1 MSNAIESTLVE
12 SRVFP
17 PPARAQDGASIA
29 GLDAYK
35 ALTQQVERDADEF
48 WRDLANEHLVWNKP
62 FSQVLDESNAPF
74 YKWFADGDLNVSA
87 NCLDKH
93 VRAGRGD

>member
-48 WRDLANEHLVWNKP
+48 WRDLAN
-62 FSQVLDESNAPF
+62 
-74 YKWFADGDLNVSA
+74 
-87 NCLDKH
+87 
-93 VRAGRGD
+93 